1 MFLGHWYTQFLDK
14 FRYSSPPKDRTLSN
28 IRHGWWS
35 FTTLWPLLQLPFLFQ
50 VATALRLSVEWPQ
63 LRRVTRLL
71 QMVLLVMLA
80 RSGSLVWTITTQ
92 TQVISNYPWPHRSTP
107 MGLLMV
113 LHLNSSRKW
122 GSYSTNGSTFFSW
135 WGKKVRF
142 WHVKPC
148 HVLFPQIFHQIW
160 TDGFAIPAPPRQD
173 QAPKPVWWPSGG
185 AGACLL

>member
-1 MFLGHWYTQFLDK
+1 MELH
-14 FRYSSPPKDRTLSN
+14 
-28 IRHGWWS
+28 HAM
-35 FTTLWPLLQLPFLFQ
+35 TTL
-50 VATALRLSVEWPQ
+50 AAALSVSGCHRFKTKRWVTSM
-63 LRRVTRLL
+63 RRVIRLL

-92 TQVISNYPWPHRSTP
+92 AQVISSYPWPHTSTP

-113 LHLNSSRKW
+113 CIWIRPE
-122 GSYSTNGSTFFSW
+122 NGGHTPQRINLFFLV
-135 WGKKVRF
+135 GKVRF

-148 HVLFPQIFHQIW
+148 HVLFPQNLHQIW

-185 AGACLL
+185 AGVVYCRTQIFWWNQ